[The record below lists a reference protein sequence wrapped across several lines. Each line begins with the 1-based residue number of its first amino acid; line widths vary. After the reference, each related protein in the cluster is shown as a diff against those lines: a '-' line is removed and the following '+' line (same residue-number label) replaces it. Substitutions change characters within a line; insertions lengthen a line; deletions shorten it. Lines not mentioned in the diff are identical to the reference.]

1 MLNKIKSKCPQ
12 PLYSC
17 NKSNY
22 AFKGKP
28 KKDNSVKTDYFKN
41 CRCCGE
47 YITNDFRSNLDKR
60 YCKDCL

>member
-1 MLNKIKSKCPQ
+1 MLNKIKSKPTD
-12 PLYSC
+12 
-17 NKSNY
+17 
-22 AFKGKP
+22 

-47 YITNDFRSNLDKR
+47 YITNDFRSNLDER

>member
-1 MLNKIKSKCPQ
+1 MLNKIKSKPTV
-12 PLYSC
+12 
-17 NKSNY
+17 
-22 AFKGKP
+22 

-47 YITNDFRSNLDKR
+47 YITNDFRSNLDER